1 MSDAV
6 FYYYPDSG
14 GTLETVTIT
23 ADAGGVTVVQDGLA
37 AQRAESRS
45 ASGAHYNVL
54 LSAARPVRLEF
65 NHISGLNNEPTR
77 RALRNLIAH
86 LKRGGR
92 CGFAAD
98 SSKAWGS
105 FARPTY
111 IAQRGHTTYY
121 CRRQAWYSTT
131 ATLADNDPIVIE
143 EGWPG
148 FIEEE
153 TLTAGSVANSAN
165 TVATDSILATFTG
178 LSHIRH
184 RDFYPVLLMPAEA
197 AAQAYTL
204 LANERPIVYKVVMEL
219 VYDIESVMGLAGA
232 GPVVRQV
239 GASKQTSAS
248 LEESIAALANTRGF
262 GGSNG

>member
-37 AQRAESRS
+37 VQRAESRS
-45 ASGAHYNVL
+45 ASGVHFNVL

-65 NHISGLNNEPTR
+65 NHVSGLNHEATR
-77 RALRNLIAH
+77 RALRNLVAH

-98 SSKAWGS
+98 ASKAWGS
-105 FARPTY
+105 FARSTY
-111 IAQRGHTTYY
+111 IAQRGQTTYY

-148 FIEEE
+148 YVEEE

-165 TVATDSILATFTG
+165 TVSTDALLTTFTG
-178 LSHIRH
+178 LSHVRH
-184 RDFYPVLLMPAEA
+184 RDFFPVLSMSADA

-204 LANERPIVYKVVMEL
+204 LANERPIVYKIVLEL
-219 VYDIESVMGLAGA
+219 VYDVESVMGLAGA

-239 GASKQTSAS
+239 GASKQTGSS
-248 LEESIAALANTRGF
+248 IEQGIAALANARGF